1 MEIEHIFEDIEE
13 YMLSAQ
19 NIIKYNKK
27 NYESINNLQKNKK
40 HNNTILSPIKKETI
54 FIPFQKD
61 KLFWSFYIILNGFD
75 AYEFVKND
83 SFKTEKNFKI
93 QSIEKLRNIKDKLK
107 ELKIK
112 RNEIEDELVNSDCIT
127 IKGIETLCMLYN
139 VSLMYV
145 AKKKYYEFLF
155 GATETESEGENINIK
170 GIIIETE
177 NNEYGIKYECDN
189 IYISNIRTNYWQ
201 IESIHKPI
209 RGLSAYTIKDLQD
222 IANKL
227 DVGLLNLDSET
238 LNKKK
243 NKKQL
248 YEEILG
254 KL

>member
-1 MEIEHIFEDIEE
+1 MEHIFEDIEE

-19 NIIKYNKK
+19 NIIKYNK
-27 NYESINNLQKNKK
+27 NNFKGVIQKQEKQK
-40 HNNTILSPIKKETI
+40 HNNIIISPIKKETT

-107 ELKIK
+107 EFKMK
-112 RNEIEDELVNSDCIT
+112 RNAIEDEFVNSETIT
-127 IKGIETLCMLYN
+127 IKGLEALCLIYN
-139 VSLMYV
+139 VPLLYV

-155 GATETESEGENINIK
+155 GTNESIK
-170 GIIIETE
+170 GIILETE
-177 NNEYGIKYECDN
+177 NNERGVSYDCDN
-189 IYISNIRTNYWQ
+189 TYISNIRSNYWQ

-209 RGLSAYTIKDLQD
+209 RGLSAYTIKELQD
-222 IANKL
+222 IASKL
-227 DVGLLNLDSET
+227 EIGLFNLDSET
-238 LNKKK
+238 LSKKK